1 MEALIILVVLAIIGI
16 LVYMYKQYD
25 DKRNNIVK
33 EFSSKIKQL
42 EELNE
47 KTVFHE
53 VNESI
58 CISKHYDNK
67 SNYNKI
73 EPAYIMSS
81 ELKNKIDNYAQFIS
95 MIQENR
101 SKSEIYKQ
109 SIDQILNSSGN
120 VNYEDIVI
128 NKEEFCKR
136 ELKLFN
142 GMIKNQYIDCKF
154 IVNMSYSSPKGKVH
168 LSKSET
174 FNFDQMVIS
183 FNSIS
188 RSHLDRETYR
198 NLSKAER
205 GEVSDSMRYDVMNRD
220 GFRCV
225 ICGASANEGA
235 RLHVDHIIP
244 IAKGGK
250 SEYKNLRTLC
260 ERCNI
265 GKSDKIETGF
275 DGGNENNHV
284 CPWCNGKLILRKGKY
299 GDFYGCENYPKCRYI
314 KNND

>member
-1 MEALIILVVLAIIGI
+1 MEALIILVVFAIVGI
-16 LVYMYKQYD
+16 LIYVYKQYD

-33 EFSSKIKQL
+33 KFSSKIKQL

-47 KTVFHE
+47 KTVFNA

-58 CISKHYDNK
+58 YISKHYDNK

-73 EPAYIMSS
+73 EPAYVMSS
-81 ELKNKIDNYAQFIS
+81 ELRNKIDNYTQFIA

-101 SKSEIYKQ
+101 NKSEIYKQ
-109 SIDQILNSSGN
+109 FINKILNSSDD
-120 VNYEDIVI
+120 VNYENIGI
-128 NKEEFCKR
+128 SKEEFCKR
-136 ELKLFN
+136 ELKLLN

-154 IVNMSYSSPKGKVH
+154 TVNMSYSSPKGKVN

-188 RSHLDRETYR
+188 RSHLDRETYK
-198 NLSKAER
+198 NLSKVER

-250 SEYKNLRTLC
+250 SEYENLRTLC

-275 DGGNENNHV
+275 ASENEDNHK
-284 CPWCNGKLILRKGKY
+284 CPWCKGKLILKKGKY
-299 GDFYGCENYPKCRYI
+299 GDFYGCENYPKCRYVQNI
-314 KNND
+314 H